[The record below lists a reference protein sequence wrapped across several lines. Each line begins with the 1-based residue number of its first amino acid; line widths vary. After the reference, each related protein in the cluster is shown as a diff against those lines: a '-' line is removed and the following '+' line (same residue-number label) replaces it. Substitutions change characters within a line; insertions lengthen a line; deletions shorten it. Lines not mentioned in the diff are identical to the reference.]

1 MRFVICSKTNP
12 DVIGNLNSLI
22 DQYRLT
28 KVTTTVESRAIG
40 RVLCMS
46 KPLWQYP
53 SPEEDIVAYTNSIIE
68 IVEMIL
74 NMGNDDTE
82 YDTQNKVIDKT
93 TKENLNEYQEE
104 RPKKRK
110 SFFGKKEEDEVSD
123 LGIEDVDYTVDES
136 TGRKYKLY
144 PEINK
149 NKKEDEE

>member
-1 MRFVICSKTNP
+1 
-12 DVIGNLNSLI
+12 
-22 DQYRLT
+22 
-28 KVTTTVESRAIG
+28 
-40 RVLCMS
+40 
-46 KPLWQYP
+46 
-53 SPEEDIVAYTNSIIE
+53 
-68 IVEMIL
+68 MIL

-82 YDTQNKVIDKT
+82 YDTQNKVIDET

-110 SFFGKKEEDEVSD
+110 SFFGKKEEDEVID